1 VQPTIEAELAGARRL
16 LTPWVADDR
25 LPAEARGDLK
35 AVVRILQRLE
45 GSWSR
50 VLPYLVSDNVTTT
63 ELLQEL
69 APASSPELRAEIEA
83 VVAAGGPAPDPAA
96 LDVTAANDR
105 NEQLRDLLTRAI
117 SGSDTARASVVAGL
131 RQSLENRPW

>member
-1 VQPTIEAELAGARRL
+1 MQPTIEAELAGARRL
-16 LTPWVADDR
+16 LTPWVGDER
-25 LPAEARGDLK
+25 LPAEAAGDLK

-69 APASSPELRAEIEA
+69 APASSPELQAEIETVIA
-83 VVAAGGPAPDPAA
+83 SGGPTPDPAA

-105 NEQLRDLLTRAI
+105 NEQLRDLLARAI
-117 SGSDTARASVVAGL
+117 SGSDRARASVVAGL